1 MYLVGS
7 PHPHKAD
14 AQRLLEKLIT
24 DRERLVTD
32 AEVLQEILHRYVA
45 IDRRD
50 AIQPAFDALLG
61 LVDQVLSVD
70 QGAVE
75 RAKQIVLGYRQL
87 SARDAVHLSVME
99 QNGIHQILSFDSG
112 LDVFPG
118 ITRLSYSGCAPN
130 DTALDSRSRLF
141 PAC

>member
-1 MYLVGS
+1 VILVDSNIPMYLVGA

-61 LVDQVLSVD
+61 VVDEVLAVD
-70 QGAVE
+70 AIVVQ

-99 QNGIHQILSFDSG
+99 QNGIERILSFDAG
-112 LDVFPG
+112 FDAFPR
-118 ITRLSYSGCAPN
+118 ITRLS
-130 DTALDSRSRLF
+130 
-141 PAC
+141 

>member
-32 AEVLQEILHRYVA
+32 AEVLQGIPHRYVA

-50 AIQPAFDALLG
+50 AIQSSFDAP
-61 LVDQVLSVD
+61 
-70 QGAVE
+70 
-75 RAKQIVLGYRQL
+75 
-87 SARDAVHLSVME
+87 
-99 QNGIHQILSFDSG
+99 SG
-112 LDVFPG
+112 SSM
-118 ITRLSYSGCAPN
+118 RC
-130 DTALDSRSRLF
+130 
-141 PAC
+141 

>member
-1 MYLVGS
+1 MILVDSNIPMYLVGS

-50 AIQPAFDALLG
+50 AIQAAFDALLG
-61 LVDQVLSVD
+61 FVDEVLSVD
-70 QGAVE
+70 RGAVE

-87 SARDAVHLSVME
+87 SARDALHLSVME
-99 QNGIHQILSFDSG
+99 QNGIHRILSFDSG
-112 LDVFPG
+112 LDAFPG
-118 ITRLSYSGCAPN
+118 ITRLS
-130 DTALDSRSRLF
+130 
-141 PAC
+141 

>member
-61 LVDQVLSVD
+61 LVDEVLSVD
-70 QGAVE
+70 RGAVE

-112 LDVFPG
+112 LDAFPG
-118 ITRLSYSGCAPN
+118 ITRLS
-130 DTALDSRSRLF
+130 
-141 PAC
+141 